1 MLCIPNFFS
10 QRRQQFPDLI
20 PTAVGSGYAGIASG
34 RVLNAKHATALRS
47 SQQSSRQVWDR
58 VARAANASSSS
69 SLFPPLAAPS
79 SSVTLGG
86 VHTIATTTTTTTGG
100 FRKPVRQT
108 PWASGSGSGASGGG
122 SAGVVST
129 PTSIPSGARSPQKKG
144 KEGSTN
150 AKRPPALSS
159 SAFPE
164 LPTTGQQRIKP
175 VVSGNTSLRN
185 ILGEVTPVTPAWR
198 ANGGGGGGGGET
210 QGGSGHATPDTGK
223 GKKSKGK
230 QKQTLFTLG
239 SFPA

>member
-1 MLCIPNFFS
+1 MTQIS
-10 QRRQQFPDLI
+10 QRRQQFPDLT

-69 SLFPPLAAPS
+69 SSSLFPPLAVPS
-79 SSVTLGG
+79 LSG
-86 VHTIATTTTTTTGG
+86 VHSIATTTTTTTGG
-100 FRKPVRQT
+100 FRQPVRQT
-108 PWASGSGSGASGGG
+108 LWASGSGSGAASGGG
-122 SAGVVST
+122 GAGVVGT
-129 PTSIPSGARSPQKKG
+129 PKSVPSGARSPQKKG

-150 AKRPPALSS
+150 ARRLPALSS

-198 ANGGGGGGGGET
+198 ANGGGGGGGRET
-210 QGGSGHATPDTGK
+210 HGGSGHATPDTGK

-230 QKQTLFTLG
+230 QKQTLFR
-239 SFPA
+239 SFPALPR